1 MRLGFRP
8 ATAAACALVLL
19 QGCATPPPAAEGPW
33 TSGRLSLRV
42 AEVGPRPAQ
51 SLTAAFELAGD
62 GDRGQ
67 LNLSTP
73 LGSRIASAR
82 WSAAGA
88 SLVTAEG
95 EQRFDS
101 LDDLARRA
109 LGEAVPLGALPDWLA
124 GRPWARAPHEPLA
137 DGFLQLGWQV
147 QTGERAQGRIEA
159 RRSQAP
165 EVLLRV
171 RLDPL

>member
-1 MRLGFRP
+1 VSRGFRP
-8 ATAAACALVLL
+8 AAAVACALALL
-19 QGCATPPPAAEGPW
+19 QGCATPPPVAEGPW
-33 TSGRLSLRV
+33 TAGRLSLRV
-42 AEVGPRPAQ
+42 AEDGTRSAQ
-51 SLTAAFELAGD
+51 SLSAAFELAGD
-62 GDRGQ
+62 GERGQ

-88 SLVTAEG
+88 SLVTPEG

-101 LDDLARRA
+101 LDELARRA

-124 GRPWARAPHEPLA
+124 GRPWARAPHEPMP

-147 QTGERAQGRIEA
+147 QTSQRAEGRIEA
-159 RRSQAP
+159 RRSQPP

-171 RLDPL
+171 RLDPP